1 MAALTKDRSTPSRD
15 GKFLHFPV
23 KAGVKIFA
31 GALLAHTTGFA
42 KPAITATGL
51 IALGRAD
58 GFVDNT
64 NGADG
69 DVFVR
74 IKRGDVFRFDN
85 LATDL
90 VPRSHIGTDCFIV
103 DDATVA
109 STDGAGTR
117 SIAGKVIDVDDDG
130 VWIKI

>member
-15 GKFLHFPV
+15 GDYLHFPV
-23 KAGVKIFA
+23 KGGVKIFA
-31 GALLAHTTGFA
+31 GAIAVHTTGFA
-42 KPAITATGL
+42 KPGITATGL

-69 DVFVR
+69 DTFVR
-74 IKRGDVFRFDN
+74 IKRKGAFRFDN
-85 LATDL
+85 LSTDL
-90 VPRSHIGTDCFIV
+90 VPRSHIGLDCYIV

-117 SIAGKVIDVDDDG
+117 SIAGKVADVDDDG
-130 VWIKI
+130 VWVSF